1 MLECARTRGPCSLK
15 PLLDPPPPP
24 PPPPAPFPWVYV
36 WGLVS
41 FFGAFGSLYKLY
53 LWREVKR
60 KTSEKDI
67 WRPRNKMKR
76 PYSERD
82 LPDCV
87 QYLIIGTGAAG
98 WAAYR
103 AIMQHDKFAKVFFIT
118 KEDFVPYR
126 RPPLSKHMWWN
137 KDPPDVKKLHYVED
151 STRKTALN
159 ADCADFMDP
168 IKFYRKKT
176 GPAVSLA
183 SGWCVLRIDADDHVA
198 WVKTMC
204 GERPIYYER
213 CLLAPGAKPKK
224 LDIIKAAPKA
234 VRDKICL
241 MRTIRDF
248 EIAFRKVK
256 ESKHVT
262 VVGAGPLGCELAWFL
277 GKMNTIVERGEDEP
291 PIEIVHVYKDKGVLS
306 GILPEYLGVWAAEQI
321 KCAQV
326 TQIPKAQVYDVFETK
341 DGRLE
346 MTLSNGKSLV
356 TDYAFFALGAEP
368 RVDIAEDSTL
378 EKDDVNGGYLV
389 NTELEARTHLYIAG
403 DAASV
408 YSQWRNTRLRM
419 EHYLNAEEQGFVAGA
434 NMTGFW
440 LPCNMEPHY
449 WLRLG
454 ESLQVEGFVAGANMT
469 GFWLPCNMEPH
480 YWLRLGESLQ
490 VEVIGEVG
498 ACMPIVGLFKECEDE
513 ESVADADRLITKEQG
528 KRTCYKKKPKGTEYY
543 NRYKRGMLFYL
554 RDEIVVGFVFWNLP
568 AIDDR
573 LEVCN
578 ELLRAQPSYREINTL
593 AELLGF
599 VGTQCVYK
607 PPELLEEIGPCIKRF
622 KTW

>member
-1 MLECARTRGPCSLK
+1 MIDCARQRGPCSLK

-24 PPPPAPFPWVYV
+24 PPPPPPFPWIYV
-36 WGLVS
+36 VGVLS
-41 FFGAFGSLYKLY
+41 FFGAFGSMYKLY
-53 LWREVKR
+53 LWREMKR
-60 KTSEKDI
+60 KMREKDI
-67 WRPRNKMKR
+67 WRPRNKVKR

-118 KEDFVPYR
+118 KEDFLPYR
-126 RPPLSKHMWWN
+126 RPPLSKLMWWN
-137 KDPPDVKKLHYVED
+137 KDPPDVKTLHYIED
-151 STRKTALN
+151 SKRKTALN
-159 ADCADFMDP
+159 AECIDFMDP
-168 IKFYRKKT
+168 IKFYRKKR

-183 SGWCVLRIDADDHVA
+183 SGWCVLRIDPDDHVA

-213 CLLAPGAKPKK
+213 CLLAPGVKPKN

-234 VRDKICL
+234 VRDKICRL
-241 MRTIRDF
+241 RTIRDL
-248 EIAFRKVK
+248 EIAFRRVK
-256 ESKHVT
+256 EAKHVT
-262 VVGAGPLGCELAWFL
+262 VVGAGPLGCELAWYL
-277 GKMNTIVERGEDEP
+277 GKMNTVVERKEDEP

-306 GILPEYLGVWAAEQI
+306 GILPEYLGEWAAEQI

-356 TDYAFFALGAEP
+356 TDYAFFAIGAEP

-378 EKDDVNGGYLV
+378 ERDFVNGGYLV

-403 DAASV
+403 DAAS
-408 YSQWRNTRLRM
+408 YYHQWRDTRLRV

-454 ESLQVEGFVAGANMT
+454 ESLQVE
-469 GFWLPCNMEPH
+469 
-480 YWLRLGESLQ
+480 
-490 VEVIGEVG
+490 VIGEVG
-498 ACMPIVGLFKECEDE
+498 ACLPIVGLFKECEDI
-513 ESVADADRLITKEQG
+513 ESDEDADRLITKEKG
-528 KRTCYKKKPKGTEYY
+528 DRTCFKKRPEGTEYF

-568 AIDDR
+568 PIEDR

-578 ELLRAQPSYREINTL
+578 ELLRAKPSYQEINTL

-599 VGTQCVYK
+599 PGSKCVYK
-607 PPELLEEIGPCIKRF
+607 PPELEEDKGPCITRF